1 LPAFNPSIF
10 VLKFFL
16 LFQKIIDIITSRMT
30 EYTASELM
38 VVRAARELKDGDV
51 VFVGIGL
58 PNLACNLAR
67 LTHAP
72 NLVLIYESGAIGAMP
87 ERLPVSIGDPALVAG
102 ALSVCSLPEVFLNYL
117 QGGRITV
124 GFLGGAQIDRYGNI
138 NTTVIGGDYQHPKV
152 RLPGS
157 GGACEIA
164 ILAEKI
170 LIITPLKKRN
180 FPERVDFI
188 TSPGFLTG
196 GSAREEMGIGGQG
209 PIAVV
214 TDLGVFHFDRQTRE
228 MMLTALHPGVDKK
241 SVQENIGWDVRFADD
256 LHTTAL
262 PTAEELRIIREE
274 LDPTHIYI

>member
-1 LPAFNPSIF
+1 MIN
-10 VLKFFL
+10 
-16 LFQKIIDIITSRMT
+16 
-30 EYTASELM
+30 YTASELM
-38 VVRAARELKDGDV
+38 VVRASRELQDDDV

-72 NLVLIYESGAIGAMP
+72 NLVLIYESGAVGSVP

-138 NTTVIGGDYQHPKV
+138 NTTIIGDYHHPKV

-196 GSAREEMGIGGQG
+196 GKARHDMGIGGQG
-209 PIAVV
+209 PVALI
-214 TDLGVFHFDRQTRE
+214 TDLGVFKFDPVTRE
-228 MMLTALHPGVDKK
+228 MILTDLHPGVEKRA
-241 SVQENIGWDVRFADD
+241 VQENLGWEVRFADE
-256 LHTTAL
+256 LRITEP
-262 PTAEELRIIREE
+262 PTHEELRLIREA
-274 LDPTHIYI
+274 LDPQHIYI